1 MYVRKFEADTLEEA
15 LRDIKQELGPDAI
28 ILKTMTNKGLK
39 GAFKKKK
46 IEITAAISEKN
57 YSKKM
62 NVDKVLDTDQKQSF
76 YSNQSSYVSNMIEN
90 FTPTKEANKAPA
102 GAGAGYGQ
110 LALNKTVNSKQSP
123 APVSSAPKNSES
135 FGLDD
140 FLKTPSKNSNP
151 RATSSYEEVRPEP
164 TAKEKQRQ
172 EEYQRELYRNNDHD
186 NDTVDN
192 EELLTELEN
201 YQKRVEELERHLFD
215 LSKQMERIDRR
226 EPEGIFQLRNILKTL
241 DVADNYIHRIIK
253 SATFDLSREE
263 LENPEVVFEF
273 ALKDMLQEVP
283 TGMPLFSSCEDT
295 PVVTVLI
302 SETSCGQ
309 SSMLQKIGALK
320 DDCVL
325 IKNGDPKDVTDS
337 FTDKVFNLKIK
348 HVKGI
353 GEIVSECRKSLEAGQ
368 TVFIDYR
375 AMAGE
380 ANETKKF
387 LDGLR
392 RSFEKVEVLI
402 TLSAI
407 HTELYNRKVV
417 SRYSQLADGIVIS
430 HLDLCLNFGS
440 LFNLSLTEKRLP
452 FKFFG
457 TGEVVPDDLEAATA
471 ERILA
476 GIFQFE

>member
-90 FTPTKEANKAPA
+90 YNPTKETNKAPT
-102 GAGAGYGQ
+102 GGAGYGQ
-110 LALNKTVNSKQSP
+110 LALNKTVNSKQTQP
-123 APVSSAPKNSES
+123 APAQTKKAES

-140 FLKTPSKNSNP
+140 FLNTPS
-151 RATSSYEEVRPEP
+151 SSPKTFEDLKPEP
-164 TAKEKQRQ
+164 TIKERQRQ
-172 EEYQRELYRNNDHD
+172 DEYQRELYRNNDHD
-186 NDTVDN
+186 NDSVDN

-241 DVADNYIHRIIK
+241 DIADNYIHRIIK

-263 LENPEVVFEF
+263 LENPEIVFEF

-283 TGMPLFSSCEDT
+283 TAMPLFSSSEDA

-320 DDCVL
+320 EDCVL
-325 IKNGDPKDVTDS
+325 IKNGDPKDVVDS
-337 FTDKVFNLKIK
+337 FTDKVFNLKVK

-375 AMAGE
+375 SMAGE

-387 LDGLR
+387 LDGLH